1 VTRAILEVLDIS
13 CEHCEPTVRSTLE
26 PIGGVQAV
34 RVDVAAR
41 SVTVDYDDGAVTI
54 GQLSDALAGE
64 DYPVASS
71 TTAR

>member
-1 VTRAILEVLDIS
+1 
-13 CEHCEPTVRSTLE
+13 
-26 PIGGVQAV
+26 V